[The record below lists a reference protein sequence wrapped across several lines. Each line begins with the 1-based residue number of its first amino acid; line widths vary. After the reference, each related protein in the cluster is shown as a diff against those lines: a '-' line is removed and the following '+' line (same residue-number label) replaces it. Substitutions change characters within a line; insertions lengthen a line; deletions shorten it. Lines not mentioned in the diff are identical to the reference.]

1 MNLNENTY
9 QVLVFNIKDELY
21 ALDILKV
28 QEIVSY
34 MKPYPIPN
42 SPKYFQGVIN
52 LRSSIIPVIDLRVRL
67 KFAEITDAAECVIVV
82 VSIEDNKY
90 GVIVDSV
97 SDVITVTK
105 DLIQD
110 QIDTHSGIESK
121 YIEGIARNNNDM
133 IILIN
138 IDKVFEKEE
147 LESMTSKIDTL

>member
-1 MNLNENTY
+1 MNLNDNTY
-9 QVLVFNIKDELY
+9 QVLVFNIADELY

-42 SPKYFQGVIN
+42 SPDYFEGVIN
-52 LRSSIIPVIDLRVRL
+52 LRSTIIPVIDLRIRL
-67 KFAEITDAAECVIVV
+67 GFKENKHAAECVIVV
-82 VSIEDNKY
+82 VSIENNKY

-105 DLIQD
+105 DLIQN
-110 QIDTHSGIESK
+110 QIDTHKEIESK
-121 YIEGIARNNNDM
+121 YLEGIARNNNDM

-147 LESMTSKIDTL
+147 LESMTSKTDNF

>member
-1 MNLNENTY
+1 MNLHNDTY
-9 QVLVFNIKDELY
+9 QVLVFNIADELY

-34 MKPYPIPN
+34 ISPYPMPN
-42 SPKYFQGVIN
+42 SPDYFQGVIN
-52 LRSSIIPVIDLRVRL
+52 LRSIIIPVIDLRIRL
-67 KFAEITDAAECVIVV
+67 KFKENKEAAQCVIVV
-82 VSIEDNKY
+82 VSIENNKY

-105 DLIQD
+105 DLIQE
-110 QIDTHSGIESK
+110 QLDTHKEIESR
-121 YIEGIARNNNDM
+121 YIEGIARNNEDM

-147 LESMTSKIDTL
+147 LESMTSQTDSL

>member
-1 MNLNENTY
+1 MNLSENTY

-67 KFAEITDAAECVIVV
+67 KFQDAKDPAECVIVV

-110 QIDTHSGIESK
+110 QIDTHRGIEDK

-133 IILIN
+133 IILVN

-147 LESMTSKIDTL
+147 LESMNSKIDTL